1 MTTQDLNK
9 MANDLLVERRQDV
22 GMMDIGVN
30 CSKCQQLDFL
40 PFQCEYCKLIFCSE
54 HRRLADHQCPYLQQ
68 FENQGN
74 RRPKSPTQLNQAT
87 VASLFPD
94 RAADR
99 AKIDKLIDKPAKP
112 TTLLETSFRVGDVK
126 SKTAFKKFAKFL
138 SIQLQKKNN
147 QPKITG
153 LFKSK
158 KPNPTVELQLLRKNS
173 KGDNKININDRIYF
187 WCLYIDANETEEDKL
202 FNIDVQKQR
211 LGIFVNKNWLVGKAL
226 DYISDYLKIRNNNNV
241 TNDITEKL
249 NMFQLDANQQ
259 PLLIATNRKCKD
271 LHTGDL
277 LYIVRGSI

>member
-1 MTTQDLNK
+1 MSEDETTKMT
-9 MANDLLVERRQDV
+9 NDLLVERRQDD

-40 PFQCEYCKLIFCSE
+40 PFQCEYCKLIFCSN
-54 HRRLADHQCPYLQQ
+54 HRRLADHQCPHLHK

-74 RRPKSPTQLNQAT
+74 NRPKSPTQLNQAT

-99 AKIDKLIDKPAKP
+99 AKIDKLIDKPLKP
-112 TTLLETSFRVGDVK
+112 TNILETSFRVGDVK

-138 SIQLQKKNN
+138 NIQLKKTSS

-158 KPNPTVELQLLRKNS
+158 KTNPTVELQLLRKHS
-173 KGDNKININDRIYF
+173 TGDNKININDRIYI
-187 WCLYIDANETEEDKL
+187 WCLFIDANVTDDDKV
-202 FNIDVQKQR
+202 FDIDVQKQR
-211 LGIFVNKNWLVGKAL
+211 KGVFVNKNWLVGKAL
-226 DYISDYLKIRNNNNV
+226 DYISDQLKIRNNNNK

-249 NMFQLDANQQ
+249 NIFQLDAKQQ
-259 PLLIATNRKCKD
+259 PLLVSTSQKCKD
-271 LHTGDL
+271 FHPGDL
-277 LYIVRGSI
+277 LYLVRGSI